1 LPAYLNDEQD
11 ALALDLALWQRHAD
25 AVASACQVEAEFS
38 VTFVDEAAIQELNR
52 EYRGLDR
59 PTDVLSFAQEE
70 GDPFLPPDAP
80 RMLGDI
86 IISVPTAIRQA
97 EERGHE
103 AVDELGLLLIHGF
116 LHLLGE
122 DHDTPAKKKQMW
134 ARQQALLDQLGF
146 RVKDFGDAV

>member
-1 LPAYLNDEQD
+1 LPAFLNDEQE
-11 ALALDLALWQRHAD
+11 ALALDLAVWQRRAE
-25 AVASACQVEAEFS
+25 AVAAACGVDAEFS

-70 GDPFLPPDAP
+70 GDMILPPDAP

-97 EERGHE
+97 AERGHE
-103 AVDELGLLLIHGF
+103 PDAELGLLLIHGF

-122 DHDTPAKKKQMW
+122 DHDTPARKQQMW
-134 ARQQALLDQLGF
+134 ARQQALLDELGLS
-146 RVKDFGDAV
+146 VKDFGDAV